1 MRLSNNDDKVLTGK
15 TAEQC
20 AIACEQEVLFPCRS
34 FDYDRANSKCYLSR
48 ADLEDSV
55 VSQENGFDFYQMSMS
70 SRSLPLYLQVFFL
83 SDFGEKDLSLK
94 VKTTSTMTS

>member
-20 AIACEQEVLFPCRS
+20 AIACEQELLFPCRS
-34 FDYDRANSKCYLSR
+34 FDYDRANSKCYLST

-55 VSQENGFDFYQMSMS
+55 VSQKNGFDFYQMSMFL
-70 SRSLPLYLQVFFL
+70 RSLHYIFKYSSFPIL
-83 SDFGEKDLSLK
+83 EK
-94 VKTTSTMTS
+94 KTCR